1 MFATVLF
8 YCLFLFCWVLFQ
20 RTMKLL
26 VVSAVLLLFI
36 SVPTYADDDS
46 EESDSGTTPNPE
58 EFTPDPENTDSDST
72 TDPPSELE
80 NVEPESPA
88 DSTPAPEN
96 LEPESSKDPT
106 PAPEQL
112 EPETSADPTQSPENF
127 EPEPSVDTT
136 AAPKQHD
143 PESESYLSPIGQT
156 SLDVTSALNNQ
167 KQTDMS
173 PSGSYPDQSLSMF
186 GSTNEVVSGA
196 DQASQYLEQS
206 ASANVLES
214 VADSSLSAGI
224 PISRDTM
231 TVDMSQ
237 QNMANSFLA
246 SSSGLEPSAQIVEP
260 AVSANSMSSAVEITP
275 NAFSPVAEPIV
286 QIEVSASDVLSSGI
300 PVGPVLETAPAA
312 QSSTGSLNY
321 ETQFNS
327 NPDPAVVSQPP
338 EASPSY
344 SAVSSPPPSDS
355 VIESAPNAASS
366 TAEVTSTLVVSEPS
380 GASYSSMAEFLTG
393 QKSAASVSGSAKSV
407 TKIPV
412 TTEIP
417 TIQEPPMVTTPR
429 KPPPPPGTK
438 AVHTVSR
445 ITKKVNRIINFH
457 RQKFT
462 FYRCQTTCLVESIRC
477 MRSCR
482 TNTTFVLYKDDYM
495 KCGKK
500 CRVRQYHCKKLC
512 KTELTRE
519 RTEQMLQL
527 RGRRRH

>member
-1 MFATVLF
+1 
-8 YCLFLFCWVLFQ
+8 
-20 RTMKLL
+20 
-26 VVSAVLLLFI
+26 
-36 SVPTYADDDS
+36 
-46 EESDSGTTPNPE
+46 
-58 EFTPDPENTDSDST
+58 
-72 TDPPSELE
+72 
-80 NVEPESPA
+80 
-88 DSTPAPEN
+88 
-96 LEPESSKDPT
+96 
-106 PAPEQL
+106 
-112 EPETSADPTQSPENF
+112 
-127 EPEPSVDTT
+127 
-136 AAPKQHD
+136 
-143 PESESYLSPIGQT
+143 
-156 SLDVTSALNNQ
+156 
-167 KQTDMS
+167 MS

-429 KPPPPPGTK
+429 KPPPPPATK

>member
-1 MFATVLF
+1 
-8 YCLFLFCWVLFQ
+8 
-20 RTMKLL
+20 MKLL
-26 VVSAVLLLFI
+26 VVSAVLLFFI

-58 EFTPDPENTDSDST
+58 GLTPDPEDSDSDSS
-72 TDPPSELE
+72 TDAPTE
-80 NVEPESPA
+80 NVEPESQS

-96 LEPESSKDPT
+96 IEPETYKDST
-106 PAPEQL
+106 QANEQL
-112 EPETSADPTQSPENF
+112 KPETSADPTQFPVNI
-127 EPEPSVDTT
+127 EPETSVDTT
-136 AAPKQHD
+136 VAPKEVEQ
-143 PESESYLSPIGQT
+143 ESEAYLPTIGQP
-156 SLDVTSALNNQ
+156 SVDVTSALNNP
-167 KQTDMS
+167 KQADMS
-173 PSGSYPDQSLSMF
+173 QSGSYPDQTSSLF

-206 ASANVLES
+206 ASSTVLES
-214 VADSSLSAGI
+214 VADSSFSAGI
-224 PISRDTM
+224 PISKDTM

-260 AVSANSMSSAVEITP
+260 SVSANSMSSAVEITP
-275 NAFSPVAEPIV
+275 NAVSPVAEPIV

-312 QSSTGSLNY
+312 QSFTGSLNY

-327 NPDPAVVSQPP
+327 NPDPAINVVSQPP

-380 GASYSSMAEFLTG
+380 GTSFSSMAEFLTG

-429 KPPPPPGTK
+429 KPPPPP

-445 ITKKVNRIINFH
+445 ITKKVSRIINFH
-457 RQKFT
+457 RQKFS

-495 KCGKK
+495 KCGQK